1 MSRVSSKLRQKVI
14 ERAKG
19 FCEYCQS
26 DSAFSQDPFDIE
38 HILPISEGGKSDLE
52 NLALACHGCN
62 VYKSNKMTSY
72 DDLSEESVRLF
83 NPRTDVWKEHFAWTK
98 DFTIIIGL
106 TPIGRVTVS
115 KLKMNRLGLKNQ
127 RAVFYF
133 TGNHPPE

>member
-1 MSRVSSKLRQKVI
+1 MSKVSSKLRQKVI

-38 HILPISEGGKSDLE
+38 HIFPISKEGNSDVE

-62 VYKSNKMTSY
+62 VYKSNKTTGY
-72 DDLSEESVRLF
+72 DDLSEEKVRIF
-83 NPRTDVWKEHFAWTK
+83 NPRKDVWKEHFAWME
-98 DFTIIIGL
+98 DFTVIIGL
-106 TPIGRVTVS
+106 TSIGRVTIAE
-115 KLKMNRLGLKNQ
+115 LKMNRLGLKNQ

-133 TGNHPPE
+133 TGNHPPK